1 MRVLEMAP
9 QVYVTGQLFE
19 RDLKLIAKQD
29 VRSIMDNRSAD
40 EALRQPLAADL
51 ARVAEEFGITYV
63 HFPVDPGPITAQ
75 AAEAFAAACDGL
87 KRPLLIFGQ
96 SGARSMKIWEM
107 AKSI

>member
-40 EALRQPLAADL
+40 EALRQPLATDL

-63 HFPVDPGPITAQ
+63 H
-75 AAEAFAAACDGL
+75 L
-87 KRPLLIFGQ
+87 SLIH
-96 SGARSMKIWEM
+96 I
-107 AKSI
+107 